1 MEQYGS
7 CVCEIVDKTCI
18 KCGLIIE
25 SCIDEKLD
33 YTKNCPQIS
42 SGKNNILD
50 NMEDIPYDVIAKAN
64 FKFL

>member
-1 MEQYGS
+1 MEQYED
-7 CVCEIVDKTCI
+7 CEHDIVDKTCI
-18 KCGLIIE
+18 KCGLMIE

-50 NMEDIPYDVIAKAN
+50 NHFDSIKRPKLFNI
-64 FKFL
+64 